1 MDLNANYNNYQLFVK
16 NLTNIGTKLSDFE
29 EIEDPIKKMKYT
41 ILGKGFFGY
50 AEKMKSKLD
59 NRIYAIKK
67 LELSKLD
74 KKSFQRET
82 TIMLNLNHK
91 NIVKFYGY
99 FIGKEKFEKYHEI
112 YIDKIKPNQKKEEK
126 IIYCLVLEYVPKGSL
141 LDYMKEYKQKYKDTF
156 NQEFIIVIF
165 KQMLEVLIYLHKN
178 NIMHRDFKPDN
189 ILLDENLNIKVSDF
203 GLSALY
209 IDKSQINN
217 ENNYILISHNT
228 HVGRE
233 DFISYEIEKRQN
245 YDFGTDIFS
254 LGLTMIYL
262 MSYENPIKFY
272 KDKKTNKKFREI
284 SINLINRKK
293 YNKYLIDLVLLLIKE
308 DQNLRKTAQGAYDDL
323 IGIEQMINNAN
334 NKQNNNININNT
346 IFESNQIIENNIPFQ
361 KHQSDEIKIT
371 NNNINNKA
379 YVSKNQTQPF
389 YKFPSA
395 ELSKYNSNISNI
407 YNQNSDDSVTT
418 PKFATRKNQNND
430 DSIKLNNCTSLI
442 RVLQCIYF
450 CMKDNIYL
458 NINNKNIIAYEIAN
472 SIEKS
477 GMRIENEINKDNYIQ
492 CINDLKNKL
501 ASKIEAY
508 KENKEMSP
516 KLIIYDLFKI
526 MNEEF
531 IRNNIN
537 WENSIFNNLI
547 DPVFFPRNYFPHIYN
562 KIEEFKKGFKNPF
575 IDLFYFISID
585 LIKCPTCKFI
595 LQGIPHYQY
604 YITLRSD
611 KKDSVVNLINNY
623 VYTSKSIDL
632 KCNKC
637 LNKGTTKNEFF
648 STPKYLLIYFNGEKK
663 EEKKLDEK
671 IDLSRYILSN
681 VGFKI
686 YKLFGFIIKE
696 NNNECKAVIRNE
708 KEKIWNIYTN
718 IDKIDIFIYDSNKY
732 YLPNMVIYKG
742 IK

>member
-293 YNKYLIDLVLLLIKE
+293 YNKYLIDLILLLLKE

-379 YVSKNQTQPF
+379 YASKSQTQPF

-407 YNQNSDDSVTT
+407 YNQNSNNSNTT
-418 PKFATRKNQNND
+418 PKFGTK
-430 DSIKLNNCTSLI
+430 K
-442 RVLQCIYF
+442 
-450 CMKDNIYL
+450 
-458 NINNKNIIAYEIAN
+458 
-472 SIEKS
+472 KS
-477 GMRIENEINKDNYIQ
+477 K
-492 CINDLKNKL
+492 
-501 ASKIEAY
+501 
-508 KENKEMSP
+508 
-516 KLIIYDLFKI
+516 
-526 MNEEF
+526 
-531 IRNNIN
+531 
-537 WENSIFNNLI
+537 
-547 DPVFFPRNYFPHIYN
+547 
-562 KIEEFKKGFKNPF
+562 
-575 IDLFYFISID
+575 
-585 LIKCPTCKFI
+585 
-595 LQGIPHYQY
+595 
-604 YITLRSD
+604 
-611 KKDSVVNLINNY
+611 
-623 VYTSKSIDL
+623 
-632 KCNKC
+632 
-637 LNKGTTKNEFF
+637 
-648 STPKYLLIYFNGEKK
+648 
-663 EEKKLDEK
+663 
-671 IDLSRYILSN
+671 
-681 VGFKI
+681 
-686 YKLFGFIIKE
+686 
-696 NNNECKAVIRNE
+696 
-708 KEKIWNIYTN
+708 
-718 IDKIDIFIYDSNKY
+718 
-732 YLPNMVIYKG
+732 
-742 IK
+742 